1 MLVLIDFF
9 IGYFGE
15 EEVGRGGRH
24 LMLCIVCMY
33 VIDHVRFEADTV
45 RLTEWS

>member
-15 EEVGRGGRH
+15 EVGGGGTPFNAMYR
-24 LMLCIVCMY
+24 MY
-33 VIDHVRFEADTV
+33 VIDHVRFEAETV
-45 RLTEWS
+45 RLTE